1 MHLTARPI
9 SPLRAPL
16 ILGPLLFLLLLAMP
30 GGTRAFAE
38 EKTAAASGETARQ
51 EVAGQGQTLKIYC
64 DLFSENPLNI
74 VVAADL
80 AEFSVDLP
88 TDNEKEF
95 QTISTQSVWEGSTLK
110 VTISIQR
117 QKYYQV
123 TKDAWES
130 RNIGIQQFPVSLKL
144 GETVEPLE
152 INGKVLRVSLV
163 ADGKPKDR

>member
-1 MHLTARPI
+1 MNLPARPI

-30 GGTRAFAE
+30 GGTSAFAE
-38 EKTAAASGETARQ
+38 EKTATASGETARR
-51 EVAGQGQTLKIYC
+51 EAAGQGQTLKISC

-74 VVAADL
+74 AVAADL

-95 QTISTQSVWEGSTLK
+95 QMLSTQSVWEGSTLK
-110 VTISIQR
+110 VTISIER
-117 QKYYQV
+117 QKYYQI
-123 TKDAWES
+123 TKDNWES
-130 RNIGIQQFPVSLKL
+130 RNIGIRQFPISLKL

-163 ADGKPKDR
+163 ADGKPKDH